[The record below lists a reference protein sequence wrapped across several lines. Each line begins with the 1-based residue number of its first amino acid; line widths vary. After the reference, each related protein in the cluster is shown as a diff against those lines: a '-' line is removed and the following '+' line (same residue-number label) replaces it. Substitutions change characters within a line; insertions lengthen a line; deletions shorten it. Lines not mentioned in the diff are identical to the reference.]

1 MLIVLFLLSGILMP
15 ALNAQPIKAKTPAVE
30 QSAMALEPHIP
41 VPFYYQDEDYFCGP
55 ACLQMVFNYY
65 GENISQYEIAAVAR
79 SIGDPVYETFTGEL
93 TRAGHFSNIST
104 SMGSDLPYNITG
116 YTLRTLGYAA
126 FESHGMNL
134 TTLEEYLNEG
144 KPIILLMWY
153 SYHHVSTHF
162 RVVTGYNQTHVFLHD
177 PWNKPAWGGAYGGP
191 DIAFNNS
198 EFLDLWSYY
207 DNWALYVSPWAID
220 INAPAHITPG
230 TPFLLES
237 AIVYPQPL
245 PDAMSVYPTSF
256 CNASIDLP
264 ANLSLAQGESRKK
277 TVGTGFL
284 NAGSITNVSWTLVA
298 NSSPEGTLNITV
310 EGLVSGSVGAHYN
323 YTAYDYNDRI
333 GVVASFV
340 IKSGEAI
347 HAVSITNLTTSNK
360 TIVGQGYPINIT
372 LSTEN
377 HSTDNFNVAVNA
389 TTTTIGT
396 QTLNNTL
403 DRTSSTLTFV
413 WDTTDF
419 AYGNY
424 TISACA
430 WPVPGKANLT
440 NNIFVDGHVLVTIP
454 GDLNGNFKVSLT
466 DLVILALA
474 YGSKPSDIKWKP
486 NADVDNNGVVD
497 LSDLAILAVHYR
509 QHYP

>member
-1 MLIVLFLLSGILMP
+1 
-15 ALNAQPIKAKTPAVE
+15 
-30 QSAMALEPHIP
+30 
-41 VPFYYQDEDYFCGP
+41 
-55 ACLQMVFNYY
+55 
-65 GENISQYEIAAVAR
+65 
-79 SIGDPVYETFTGEL
+79 
-93 TRAGHFSNIST
+93 
-104 SMGSDLPYNITG
+104 
-116 YTLRTLGYAA
+116 
-126 FESHGMNL
+126 
-134 TTLEEYLNEG
+134 
-144 KPIILLMWY
+144 
-153 SYHHVSTHF
+153 
-162 RVVTGYNQTHVFLHD
+162 
-177 PWNKPAWGGAYGGP
+177 
-191 DIAFNNS
+191 
-198 EFLDLWSYY
+198 
-207 DNWALYVSPWAID
+207 
-220 INAPAHITPG
+220 
-230 TPFLLES
+230 
-237 AIVYPQPL
+237 
-245 PDAMSVYPTSF
+245 
-256 CNASIDLP
+256 
-264 ANLSLAQGESRKK
+264 
-277 TVGTGFL
+277 
-284 NAGSITNVSWTLVA
+284 
-298 NSSPEGTLNITV
+298 LNITV